1 MKLQNLKFKNK
12 YVIATSGIAIALL
25 CGAAYST
32 TLKNPQDTKILVSEL
47 TPQTPISY
55 EVYADGKEIY
65 KDDTKTNEDGTAQLF
80 VPKTDDA
87 QDLAFKVKFGDK
99 LGAIDA
105 ENQALNM
112 VMSINKKEKKI
123 DLSGSV
129 PSNGDAKLS
138 IDTGEKNLDI
148 TPDWAGLFSES
159 VQAPKDQE
167 AIQLA
172 FQKFNAMGD
181 LDPTKSGKV
190 DVFFGDSSADGIGD
204 VRSRYTSALIR
215 MTEQLSAVMV
225 QQTLIIGAFLDAK
238 MQLTVQRKMQELM
251 ARAHKD
257 YHPSEQI
264 CRIGTFV
271 KSISHTETKSE
282 LNKQALNKLLMEDYL
297 GVDGHYTFDG
307 ENSAI
312 PMRIKQ
318 YQEKYCDPRDNN
330 RQLQLFCS
338 AHDNLTSL
346 TNAQRSR
353 LNKDIDYARTMYSKL
368 TYNADFSDATATDDE
383 EDLIAL
389 ARNLYYPEMIYSP
402 TSELVAND
410 VSQHYKSR
418 SYAAKQNV
426 AHNSFINIVGMKS
439 SAPAGPAGAAPL
451 TEDSGWTYMKAL
463 LREFGVDDGNAS
475 GSTDDEINAILGDR
489 PSYYAQ
495 MEVLTKKIYQSPNFY
510 TNLYDKPAN
519 VDRIGASLDAIS
531 IMSQRDRFDSMLRTE
546 MLAALLVE
554 EAIVN
559 GDEVTITSRLR
570 NISGDQQSTGAAP

>member
-32 TLKNPQDTKILVSEL
+32 TFKNPQDTKILVSEL

>member
-65 KDDTKTNEDGTAQLF
+65 KDETKTNEDGTAQLF
-80 VPKTDDA
+80 VPKADDA

>member
-32 TLKNPQDTKILVSEL
+32 TFKNPQDTKILVSEL

-80 VPKTDDA
+80 VPKTYDA

>member
-32 TLKNPQDTKILVSEL
+32 TFKNPQDTKILVSEL

-99 LGAIDA
+99 LGAINA

>member
-32 TLKNPQDTKILVSEL
+32 TFKNPQDTKILVSEL

-138 IDTGEKNLDI
+138 VDTGEKNLDI

-159 VQAPKDQE
+159 IQAPKDQE

-190 DVFFGDSSADGIGD
+190 DVFFGDSSAAGIGQ
-204 VRSRYTSALIR
+204 VQSRYTSALIR

-346 TNAQRSR
+346 TNAQRNR

-463 LREFGVDDGNAS
+463 LREFGVDDANAS
-475 GSTDDEINAILGDR
+475 GSTDDEINTILGDR

-559 GDEVTITSRLR
+559 GDEVTITTRLR